1 MIQSDN
7 ANVGGDAR
15 GCGELLRE
23 ARVAAG
29 LELHEVASRLHMP
42 AHVVQ
47 ALEAGRWEVIGAPVF
62 VRGQLRSYARLLGV
76 DLEPLLQAQVA
87 APVPVELVSHSHT
100 PRLQRAMESIG
111 RRAVYVVITAA
122 IAVPVWLA
130 TRSHFTA
137 LAPAT
142 ASLDVVPPAAVAG
155 NGPEPASRTRAAS
168 SASPRAS
175 LPSAPDAGP
184 YVASL
189 APGVGRQAAAPAA
202 ALELSFDGDSW
213 MEVTGRDGQVL
224 EQRLMRQGESRSFQP
239 GEVGAVVLGN
249 AAAVQVQRAGDKVD
263 LAPFRRANVA
273 RFTVS
278 SDGSVTP
285 AQ

>member
-29 LELHEVASRLHMP
+29 MEVREVASRLHMP
-42 AHVVQ
+42 THVVD
-47 ALEAGRWEVIGAPVF
+47 ALEQGRWDVIGAPVF
-62 VRGQLRSYARLLGV
+62 VRGQLRSYARLLRV

-87 APVPVELVSHSHT
+87 APVPVELVSHAHT
-100 PRLQRAMESIG
+100 PRLQRAMENIA

-130 TRSHFTA
+130 TRSHFTET
-137 LAPAT
+137 APAT
-142 ASLDVVPPAAVAG
+142 ASLDVVPPAAAPG
-155 NGPEPASRTRAAS
+155 TG
-168 SASPRAS
+168 SAVR
-175 LPSAPDAGP
+175 PSAPAAAPRGSLPAAPESGP

-189 APGVGRQAAAPAA
+189 APVGRTQGAPAA
-202 ALELSFDGDSW
+202 ALELSFQGDSW
-213 MEVTGRDGQVL
+213 MEVTGREGRVL
-224 EQRLMRQGESRSFQP
+224 EQRLMREGESRSFQP
-239 GEVGAVVLGN
+239 GEVQAVVLGN
-249 AAAVQVQRAGDKVD
+249 ASAVRVQQAGSIVD
-263 LAPFRRANVA
+263 LGPFKRANVA
-273 RFTVS
+273 RFAVS
-278 SDGSVTP
+278 SDGSVEP